1 MNHFVHRMLGHYLQD
16 ESEDGADLGG
26 GGDQEDQADGQEDAE
41 EEDQG
46 EDGEQDDQ
54 GEDADGAMIVT
65 IGDEDQAEDQEE
77 KAAPAWVKELR
88 KNHRESQ
95 RENRELKAKLQQL
108 QQAEPKPKAIEV
120 GPEPTLENPT
130 GNPDDAYDGAKFK
143 DALIAW
149 HDRKRQAE
157 QAAKQ
162 QEDDLKA
169 QQEAWNGRLE
179 SYKTAKASLKVKDFE
194 DAEEVTTSVFS
205 DVQRALIIDA
215 ADDPALV
222 IYALGKNPARAK
234 ALAAITSHTKF
245 LREIS
250 RLEDTKLKVQNRK
263 APPAP
268 ERTVSGTGKIS
279 GSVDSTLERLRAE
292 AEKTGDL
299 SKVLAYKRQQ
309 RDKKKG

>member
-1 MNHFVHRMLGHYLQD
+1 MSLFIHRMLGHYLMD
-16 ESEDGADLGG
+16 AAEEGADLSGSDEDQEEQEQEEG
-26 GGDQEDQADGQEDAE
+26 NGDQEDDGDGQEG
-41 EEDQG
+41 EED
-46 EDGEQDDQ
+46 DGVV
-54 GEDADGAMIVT
+54 VT
-65 IGDEDQAEDQEE
+65 IGDETEQEEQDE
-77 KAAPAWVKELR
+77 KAAPAWVKDLR
-88 KNHRESQ
+88 KTQRELQ
-95 RENRELKAKLQQL
+95 KENRELKAKLQQ
-108 QQAEPKPKAIEV
+108 AEPKPRAVEIGKK
-120 GPEPTLENPT
+120 PTLE
-130 GNPDDAYDGAKFK
+130 DCDYDGDKFEQE
-143 DALIAW
+143 LTAW

-157 QAAKQ
+157 QSAKQ
-162 QEDDLKA
+162 QEGEQKA

-179 SYKTAKASLKVKDFE
+179 SYKAAKSALKVKDFA

-205 DVQRALIIDA
+205 EVQQALIIDA
-215 ADDPALV
+215 ADNPALV
-222 IYALGKNPARAK
+222 IYALGKNPAKAK
-234 ALAAITSHTKF
+234 ELAAITSHTKF